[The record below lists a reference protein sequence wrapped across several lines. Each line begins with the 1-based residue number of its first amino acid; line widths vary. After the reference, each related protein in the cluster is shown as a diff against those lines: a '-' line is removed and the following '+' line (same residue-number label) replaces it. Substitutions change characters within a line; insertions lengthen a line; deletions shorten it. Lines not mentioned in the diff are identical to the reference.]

1 MTWTELH
8 QRTDIVHTVLARAQ
22 TDPND
27 PHLFAGL
34 PDLDHL
40 FGGVD
45 GLLRALANRWDNH
58 LRVKVEQAEFDGKTL
73 VEAYLEL
80 AAEQP
85 ALRALL
91 DAHTAIGQTTRDRAL
106 AR

>member
-22 TDPND
+22 IDPND
-27 PHLFAGL
+27 PHLFADLPGL
-34 PDLDHL
+34 DRL
-40 FGGVD
+40 FGGVE
-45 GLLRALANRWDNH
+45 GLLQALANRWDNH
-58 LRVKVEQAEFDGKTL
+58 LRVKVELGEIDGTTP
-73 VEAYLEL
+73 VEAYLVL

-106 AR
+106 AH